1 MPRWPPPRPGVNPLL
16 LALCSIL
23 VGLQFSLPRAWAFLP
38 LFAAACHTPYTPF
51 AGGMTVARLVIVAGL
66 LRAATKG
73 WLTWSP
79 KHPLDP
85 WVAAFAGMTLLSTIG
100 HGWETGNP
108 LTARMRLALDVAGT
122 YLMMRAYLADP
133 DALRR
138 LGIGITGVL
147 LPFAAMML
155 LERQTGMNPYAAAGA
170 GNLYSLVR
178 DGQIR
183 AQGPFGTPILA
194 GTVGASSIPLLLPLL
209 KHHKCLAWSGIAA
222 CFAVVYSSASSGPIG
237 TTAIGLATA
246 ALWRQHARRRT
257 ITAATCALL
266 VVLHFI
272 KERPVWYLMA
282 LLDLVGGSTGW
293 HRAYLIDT
301 ALAHFDEWWLLGTDR
316 TRHWMPYGLAAVPE
330 HCDLTNYYVQLGVT
344 GGIGLTALLGVVL
357 WKSFKRVGLELDQC
371 TENQPER
378 CFASWCIGAT
388 LLAHA
393 LTFLS
398 ISYFD
403 QIHVFFWGL
412 VGGLTGMLTRRGPEA
427 DPGYDEIPEKPASP
441 APAAT
446 PLLWGRGLAKPTGR
460 TTPPDET
467 P

>member
-1 MPRWPPPRPGVNPLL
+1 MNPLL
-16 LALCSIL
+16 LALCTVLI
-23 VGLQFSLPRAWAFLP
+23 GLQCSLPRAWAFLP
-38 LFAAACHTPYTPF
+38 LIAAACHTPYTPF
-51 AGGMTVARLVIVAGL
+51 AGGMTVVRLVILAGL

-73 WLTWSP
+73 WLAWSP
-79 KHPLDP
+79 RHPLDP
-85 WVAAFAGMTLLSTIG
+85 WVAAFAILTLVSTIG

-108 LTARMRLALDVAGT
+108 LTARMRLALDVVGT
-122 YLMMRAYLADP
+122 YLMMRTYLADP

-138 LGIGITGVL
+138 LGIGLAWVLIPFASMLLLEKQTGV
-147 LPFAAMML
+147 
-155 LERQTGMNPYAAAGA
+155 NPYAAAGA

-209 KHHKCLAWSGIAA
+209 RPHPRLAGAGVAA
-222 CFAVVYSSASSGPIG
+222 CLAVVYASASSGPIG

-246 ALWRQHARRRT
+246 ALWRWHAHRRA

-266 VVLHFI
+266 VLLHLV

-330 HCDLTNYYVQLGVT
+330 HCDLTNYYIQLGVT

-357 WKSFKRVGLELDQC
+357 WKSFKVVGAELDHHA
-371 TENQPER
+371 ENR
-378 CFASWCIGAT
+378 SDRGFAVWCLGSTI
-388 LLAHA
+388 LAHA

-412 VGGLTGMLTRRGPEA
+412 VGGLTGMLPRDGLHSGNGQAIDRQDASE
-427 DPGYDEIPEKPASP
+427 SP
-441 APAAT
+441 APPAPAG
-446 PLLWGRGLAKPTGR
+446 PIAVFPLWGRGLANQDR
-460 TTPPDET
+460 RPPGANE
-467 P
+467 PP